1 MKNSKPN
8 THNKYGKKRKS
19 PLIFAFYFVFLH
31 GRKNCFDMLDN
42 IKQKIGQ
49 LIAAYEKERME
60 RIRLQAALEQAEKQN
75 ETYKTQI
82 TELERQIDNLKLTQ
96 AFVAGD
102 TDNEQARKKI
112 DRLMKEIDKCIKLM
126 EG

>member
-1 MKNSKPN
+1 
-8 THNKYGKKRKS
+8 
-19 PLIFAFYFVFLH
+19 
-31 GRKNCFDMLDN
+31 MLDN

-60 RIRLQAALEQAEKQN
+60 RIRLQSALEQAEKQN
-75 ETYKTQI
+75 DTYRTQI

-96 AFVAGD
+96 AFVAGG

>member
-1 MKNSKPN
+1 
-8 THNKYGKKRKS
+8 
-19 PLIFAFYFVFLH
+19 
-31 GRKNCFDMLDN
+31 MLDN

-60 RIRLQAALEQAEKQN
+60 RIRLQAALEQSQKQN
-75 ETYKTQI
+75 EAYKMQI
-82 TELERQIDNLKLTQ
+82 TELERQIDNLKLTSAFMADGSNNDQ
-96 AFVAGD
+96 AK
-102 TDNEQARKKI
+102 KKI